1 MTVRWKIQDPEAAE
15 DSHGPAGRQLEAL
28 ARLAE
33 TGSVDAL
40 DALVARDDEVG
51 IVARALLDYHESR
64 RQINGEELRHRRIIE
79 GSLDPV
85 VTVDGRGR
93 IIEFNSAAETVFE
106 VKRESV
112 ILQPVATLINAEILR
127 DAQRRSFQKFIAAGA
142 PTERGHKVE
151 ASGRRPD
158 GSSFPIEIGVT
169 VLQERTGPV
178 FCASIRDISDRGEVE
193 LAREESEAKTRFL
206 ATISHELRTPL
217 NSVLGFTQ
225 LLEAETF
232 GGLNDK
238 QKRYVRHIRSSGS
251 HLLRLIGE
259 VLDLAK
265 VQAGQLTVSMEEFPF
280 EPLAREVIEEL
291 EPIAQAGGLELC
303 LEVPSAAT
311 AWSDRMRLRQVLL
324 NLISNA
330 IKFTPSG
337 GRAWLRASS
346 GPDGLHIEVSDT
358 GVGMAANQLQRI
370 FDEFVQI
377 EEGTT
382 RRHDG
387 TGLGLALSR
396 RLADL
401 MGGRLTVTSSVGQG
415 STFRLALPAVPV
427 G

>member
-1 MTVRWKIQDPEAAE
+1 
-15 DSHGPAGRQLEAL
+15 
-28 ARLAE
+28 
-33 TGSVDAL
+33 
-40 DALVARDDEVG
+40 
-51 IVARALLDYHESR
+51 
-64 RQINGEELRHRRIIE
+64 
-79 GSLDPV
+79 
-85 VTVDGRGR
+85 
-93 IIEFNSAAETVFE
+93 
-106 VKRESV
+106 
-112 ILQPVATLINAEILR
+112 
-127 DAQRRSFQKFIAAGA
+127 
-142 PTERGHKVE
+142 
-151 ASGRRPD
+151 
-158 GSSFPIEIGVT
+158 
-169 VLQERTGPV
+169 
-178 FCASIRDISDRGEVE
+178 
-193 LAREESEAKTRFL
+193 
-206 ATISHELRTPL
+206 
-217 NSVLGFTQ
+217 
-225 LLEAETF
+225 
-232 GGLNDK
+232 
-238 QKRYVRHIRSSGS
+238 
-251 HLLRLIGE
+251 
-259 VLDLAK
+259 
-265 VQAGQLTVSMEEFPF
+265 MEEFPF